1 MNIAC
6 QRAESSFHDKG
17 YKMKKIHLY
26 LASIALCYSVNAY
39 SANVTV
45 FDNAFNYNAAVG
57 SELFR
62 IDFNASPGAIVDG
75 STISPHAIFGSPEA
89 SDPATVL
96 WNSNALTD
104 AGSTVAPNS
113 VGPVSIDFTDP
124 SIFNFSLIFSSA
136 GLQETI
142 ELYDNTDTLLASVL
156 SPNANGFFGLTS
168 DVAIDYVIIRNGELP
183 GVGNDRF
190 FIDNLSADA
199 VVPVPAA
206 AWLFG
211 TGLVGLIGI
220 ARRKK
225 A

>member
-1 MNIAC
+1 M
-6 QRAESSFHDKG
+6 
-17 YKMKKIHLY
+17 
-26 LASIALCYSVNAY
+26 
-39 SANVTV
+39 
-45 FDNAFNYNAAVG
+45 
-57 SELFR
+57 
-62 IDFNASPGAIVDG
+62 
-75 STISPHAIFGSPEA
+75 
-89 SDPATVL
+89 L

-104 AGSTVAPNS
+104 AGSTVALNS

-124 SIFNFSLIFSSA
+124 SIFNFSLTFSSA

-211 TGLVGLIGI
+211 AGLVGLIGI

>member
-1 MNIAC
+1 LVLQKFKGGFIMN
-6 QRAESSFHDKG
+6 
-17 YKMKKIHLY
+17 KIHLF
-26 LASIALCYSVNAY
+26 LASIVLCYSANAY
-39 SANVTV
+39 SASVNVY
-45 FDNAFNYNAAVG
+45 DNAFNYNAAVG

-89 SDPATVL
+89 SDPATVV

-104 AGSTVAPNS
+104 AGSTVASNS
-113 VGPVSIDFTDP
+113 VGPLSIDFTDS
-124 SIFNFSLIFSSA
+124 SIFNFSLTFSSA
-136 GLQETI
+136 GEQETI
-142 ELYDNTDTLLASVL
+142 ELYDNTNTLFASVL

-168 DVAIDYVIIRNGELP
+168 DVAIDYVIIRNGIFP
-183 GVGNDRF
+183 GGGNDRF

-206 AWLFG
+206 VWLFG
-211 TGLVGLIGI
+211 SGLIGLIGI

-225 A
+225 S